1 MASSDMQNEAPL
13 KYGNGQPDSHTG
25 HRDQAR
31 FSISGLSLPILAA
44 GHNGTFDASLGPTT
58 TGSMPQTFPSSGCH
72 HFATYGV
79 LVRKRN
85 QKHSVALAWTASA
98 SENVSGYYV

>member
-58 TGSMPQTFPSSGCH
+58 TGSM
-72 HFATYGV
+72 
-79 LVRKRN
+79 
-85 QKHSVALAWTASA
+85 TA
-98 SENVSGYYV
+98 NVSVVRLPPFRHLRCPCQEAESISIPWP